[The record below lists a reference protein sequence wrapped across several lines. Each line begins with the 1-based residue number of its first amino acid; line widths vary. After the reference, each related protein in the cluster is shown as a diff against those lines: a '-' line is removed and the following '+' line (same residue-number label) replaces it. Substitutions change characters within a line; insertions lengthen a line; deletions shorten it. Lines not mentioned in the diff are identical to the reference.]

1 VKYRFGFIALLVLL
15 AGCITVTRTAGQ
27 DEEVQAPDAF
37 EGEAPPPLE
46 PTEEPGW
53 FTAQS
58 LDPTLYYSEEE
69 DLWYRYAYN
78 RWYLAYR
85 WNGAWWIPD
94 KTPKYLLSQV
104 KIAEERKTDV
114 RTTLKDQE
122 EQLKEIERREQE
134 EAEKA
139 AKEAEPK

>member
-1 VKYRFGFIALLVLL
+1 MLVL

-27 DEEVQAPDAF
+27 DEEVPAPDRF

-46 PTEEPGW
+46 PTPEPGW
-53 FTAQS
+53 FTAPT
-58 LDPTLYYSEEE
+58 LDPTLYYSESD

-78 RWYLAYR
+78 RWYLAYK

-94 KTPKYLLSQV
+94 KTPKYLLTQV
-104 KIAEERKTDV
+104 KIAEERSDVKTQ
-114 RTTLKDQE
+114 LKDLE
-122 EQLKEIERREQE
+122 ERLKEIERKEQE

-139 AKEAEPK
+139 AKEGGGAPDPN